1 MNKKPDAHP
10 LLFCRSQSKR
20 RPQKKSPKKNKYLF
34 CPNIQLMIILP
45 VIEKPPVKP
54 YILPTLYP
62 SEYFVAL

>member
-1 MNKKPDAHP
+1 MNKSPDALP
-10 LLFCRSQSKR
+10 LLFCRSLSIR
-20 RPQKKSPKKNKYLF
+20 RPQKISANKTKSLF